1 MSPSAP
7 GNAMNPAEAII
18 DLYTRR
24 GLAWA
29 ALRGIAPAEGPWP
42 ARFMALLPE
51 GGRVL
56 DLGCGGGE
64 PIAGTLI
71 RAGHPVTGL
80 DAAPPLLALAR
91 ERHPSQEWILGDM
104 RDLALGRSFDGLIA
118 WDSFFHLDH
127 DAQRAMFPRFA
138 AHAAPGAALM
148 FTSGPSHGVALGS
161 LAGETLFHASLDP
174 ADYRALLAAQGF
186 SVVNHLAEDPSCGGR
201 TVWLARR
208 DRMPL
213 G

>member
-118 WDSFFHLDH
+118 WDSFFHLTPD
-127 DAQRAMFPRFA
+127 DQRRMFPLFRV
-138 AHAAPGAALM
+138 HAAQGAALL
-148 FTSGPSHGVALGS
+148 FTSGPAHCEAIGSFEGEPLYHG
-161 LAGETLFHASLDP
+161 SLDP
-174 ADYRALLAAQGF
+174 AEYRSLLDANGF
-186 SVVNHLAEDPSCGGR
+186 AVVEHVAEDPDCGGH
-201 TVWLARR
+201 TIWLARR
-208 DRMPL
+208 TA
-213 G
+213 